1 MADEHVERMLARQ
14 QELRYPRLY
23 RRIQAAIIDST
34 IFLVILLGAGMILA
48 PIEIHGGFKFGGV
61 AILLF
66 ILEPGLVSITGG
78 TIGHHLRGL
87 RIQDHWYG
95 TNLNIFRATIRFL
108 VKFLLGWLSFVF
120 ILLTKKHQAIH
131 DKISGSV
138 VVLRDPAKVPE
149 FEALSER

>member
-1 MADEHVERMLARQ
+1 MLARQ

-34 IFLVILLGAGMILA
+34 IFLVILFGAGMILA

-66 ILEPGLVSITGG
+66 FMEPGLVSITGG

-87 RIQDHWYG
+87 RIQRRWDG

-108 VKFLLGWLSFVF
+108 VKFLLGWLSFLF
-120 ILLTKKHQAIH
+120 ILQTKKHQAIH
-131 DKISGSV
+131 DLISGSV
-138 VVLRDPAKVPE
+138 VVLKDPAKVPK